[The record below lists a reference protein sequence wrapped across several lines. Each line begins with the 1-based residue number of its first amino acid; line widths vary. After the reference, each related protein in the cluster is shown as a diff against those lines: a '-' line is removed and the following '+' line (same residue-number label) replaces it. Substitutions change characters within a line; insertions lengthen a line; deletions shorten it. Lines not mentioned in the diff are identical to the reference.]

1 MVIDESIIASASRDS
16 TVRCWKIN
24 DLNESPTEWR
34 LHSGYVNSL
43 AFIAASHQYPKG
55 MYMLLLLYFRKVII
69 IGLLVSGGQDGVI
82 NVMQPFVAGEASYVL
97 LGHSANVCS
106 LHTTSSGTIISGS
119 WDKTARVWN
128 NWQCTFELKG
138 HDQAV
143 WAVLAMQHDEYF
155 TGSADKTIRK
165 WKGSKQIATFTKHTD
180 AVRGLCEINGI
191 GIASCSNDG
200 VVIMW
205 SLKGDALR
213 EFHGHSSF
221 VYTIGQLA
229 SSELISGGEDRAVRV
244 WAENGDCTQVITHPS
259 ISVWCVATFSNGDFV
274 SGSSDGTVRIFSRD
288 PARIADAATLA
299 EYDQTLSSAAID
311 KSQVGDIQKDKLPG
325 VDVLSKRKG
334 TKEGQVIMVK
344 NKNVVEAH
352 QWDAGSQSWTKIGDV
367 MDAVGSSRKQLH
379 DGIEYDFVFDVDVE
393 DGKPPLKLPYNA
405 SQNPYEAATKFIQ
418 ANDLPAS
425 YLEQVAAFI
434 TTNTKGVEIGQA
446 AAPDPY
452 SSSRYMPGSASP
464 SAPPAP
470 VLAPPKVLPQTQ
482 PLLFKQAGNF
492 SLINEKILAFNKEV
506 PQPLIQ
512 SELDHISAL
521 CQALSTTSTTAK
533 IDDSGIATLLSA
545 VMRWPLVN
553 VFPFID
559 IMRLLVAAS
568 KMAPKMIDVIIRLLH
583 RLFTETPT
591 TTALDKSFDNAIM
604 LSLRTLCNTFEHPDT
619 RQALLNR
626 LANVSYP
633 CQSYQSPN
641 LSTNRSSMNSN
652 SVNFK
657 MRRAILK
664 SLLQPC

>member
-1 MVIDESIIASASRDS
+1 
-16 TVRCWKIN
+16 
-24 DLNESPTEWR
+24 
-34 LHSGYVNSL
+34 
-43 AFIAASHQYPKG
+43 
-55 MYMLLLLYFRKVII
+55 
-69 IGLLVSGGQDGVI
+69 
-82 NVMQPFVAGEASYVL
+82 MQPFVAGEASYVL

-106 LHTTSSGTIISGS
+106 LHTTNSGTIISGS

-128 NWQCTFELKG
+128 DWQCQFELKG

-180 AVRGLCEINGI
+180 AVRGLCEIYGI

-205 SLKGDALR
+205 SLEGDSLR
-213 EFHGHSSF
+213 EFYGHSSF

-229 SSELISGGEDRAVRV
+229 SAELISGGEDRAVRV
-244 WAENGDCTQVITHPS
+244 WAENGDCTQVVTHPS

-274 SGSSDGTVRIFSRD
+274 SGSNDGTVRIFSRD
-288 PARIADAATLA
+288 SARIADRSTLA
-299 EYDQTLSSAAID
+299 EYDQTISSAAID
-311 KSQVGDIQKDKLPG
+311 KSQVGDVQKDKLPD
-325 VDVLSKRKG
+325 VNVLSEKKG

-344 NKNVVEAH
+344 NKDVVEAH

-367 MDAVGSSRKQLH
+367 MDAVGSGRKQLH
-379 DGIEYDFVFDVDVE
+379 NGIEYDFVFDVDVE

-434 TTNTKGVEIGQA
+434 TKNTEGIEIGQA

-452 SSSRYMPGSASP
+452 SSSRYLPGSASS
-464 SAPPAP
+464 SAPAP
-470 VLAPPKVLPQTQ
+470 IAVPPKVLPQTQ

-492 SLINEKILAFNKEV
+492 SLISEKILAFNKEV
-506 PQPLIQ
+506 PQPLTQ
-512 SELDHISAL
+512 TELDHITVL
-521 CQALSTTSTTAK
+521 CEALSSISATAK
-533 IDDSGIATLLSA
+533 IDDSGIASLLSA
-545 VMRWPLVN
+545 IMRWPLVN

-559 IMRLLVAAS
+559 IMRLLVASSS
-568 KMAPKMIDVIIRLLH
+568 KMTSKTIDVIIRLLH

-591 TTALDKSFDNAIM
+591 TTTLDKSLDNAIM
-604 LSLRTLCNTFEHPDT
+604 LSLRTLCNLFQHPDT
-619 RQALLNR
+619 RQAILNR

-633 CQSYQSPN
+633 KSLSPPY
-641 LSTNRSSMNSN
+641 LPSTRSSMNLN
-652 SVNFK
+652 SANSK
-657 MRRAILK
+657 TRHAIPK
-664 SLLQPC
+664 SLLQPY